1 MSDRTSEELR
11 KRADLE
17 QPEAGTDD
25 MDPGWSPEM
34 TAEEMED
41 LCDML
46 RVGAD
51 ALDRLASVRAKLD
64 KAIAA
69 APTTTMDNPD
79 VLPTVLDL
87 VDEARALCDGPE
99 GPQIG

>member
-1 MSDRTSEELR
+1 ANRQKVLASMQAEHERLRAEYDAFLADHGHDGCAAELS
-11 KRADLE
+11 KVQE
-17 QPEAGTDD
+17 
-25 MDPGWSPEM
+25 
-34 TAEEMED
+34 
-41 LCDML
+41 
-46 RVGAD
+46 
-51 ALDRLASVRAKLD
+51 RLAAVRAKLD